1 MKVELS
7 RVVHRRILAME
18 LKRQHVGSRSLTAG
32 SDDLDARG
40 RSPMCHRRIWPSLGG
55 EAGGRSPGFVSGEP
69 AQSLLAASN
78 LPSGTKRV
86 VFCGVIAPRCDQM
99 AEPLPWPPVDAVIV
113 LAGI

>member
-69 AQSLLAASN
+69 AQSFA
-78 LPSGTKRV
+78 G
-86 VFCGVIAPRCDQM
+86 GEQ
-99 AEPLPWPPVDAVIV
+99 PPFGD
-113 LAGI
+113 